1 MATPRAAIRYAK
13 SLFSLAE
20 EQGSIDAMEQDVRT
34 LHATIEAAE
43 DLELMLQSPVIK
55 ADAKEKILVKIFEGH
70 ISDLSLGFV
79 KLLVRKG
86 RESIL
91 PAIML
96 ESQGL
101 IRSKRNIR
109 VAEVKTAVPMDDEL
123 RSRVAAA
130 LTKLHDGDVELQET
144 VEPSLLGGFQLLM
157 DNQMI
162 DASIKRELELLRR
175 HITDHDYEPEF

>member
-70 ISDLSLGFV
+70 ISDLSLEFV

-109 VAEVKTAVPMDDEL
+109 VAEVIIFSNFSIL
-123 RSRVAAA
+123 S
-130 LTKLHDGDVELQET
+130 
-144 VEPSLLGGFQLLM
+144 SLLVNLSSC
-157 DNQMI
+157 
-162 DASIKRELELLRR
+162 SIFLFSVAFNLSRR
-175 HITDHDYEPEF
+175 DS